1 MCLLVLE
8 RMAPFRAARCAEP
21 TTIPVTDMT
30 ERRTVS
36 SVTFAEAFVLDG
48 ADGIQPPGTYL
59 IETVEEPLDNVS
71 FLGFRRISTTI
82 TLPSVG
88 TATLSR
94 QVVAISPQELQTSA
108 LNDGALATE

>member
-1 MCLLVLE
+1 
-8 RMAPFRAARCAEP
+8 
-21 TTIPVTDMT
+21 
-30 ERRTVS
+30 
-36 SVTFAEAFVLDG
+36 
-48 ADGIQPPGTYL
+48 
-59 IETVEEPLDNVS
+59 LDNVS